1 MTDAEF
7 RAAIAANANNV
18 ALLARLADSGLP
30 DCYLTAGCLFQT
42 VWNLRD
48 GREPTW
54 GIKDYDIFYFDPSDL
69 TAEAEV
75 EVERRVRAAFADLP
89 IKLDIKN
96 QARVHLWYEAK
107 FGAPYPK
114 LRSSTDGIDRYL
126 VACTC
131 IGIEVSTQHLH
142 APDGLDDLTAGRL
155 RINPVNARPGKFREK
170 ARSYQERWNWLE
182 IID

>member
-1 MTDAEF
+1 MTEAEF
-7 RAAIAANANNV
+7 RTAVAANPNNV
-18 ALLARLADSGLP
+18 ALLSRLPDSGLP

-54 GIKDYDIFYFDPSDL
+54 GIKDYDIFYFDLSDL

-75 EVERRVRAAFADLP
+75 EVESRVRAAFADLP

-107 FGAPYPK
+107 FGAPYPQ
-114 LRSSTDGIDRYL
+114 LLSSTDGIDRYL

-142 APDGLDDLTAGRL
+142 APDGLDDLAAGRL
-155 RINPVNARPGKFREK
+155 RINPVNARPDRYREK
-170 ARSYQERWNWLE
+170 ALSYQRRWNWLE
-182 IID
+182 ILD